1 MSNIRIESWI
11 TILRKMGVEMALK
24 EPLNSPVE
32 AAESL
37 GIVLDDEDK
46 EILETIAQSLR
57 RGDGLTSIQSDVSVR
72 MNILHIPE
80 FATPAGKRRPGKTG
94 GVAPHSQHA
103 HVDKG
108 KFPPWGYM
116 DENLLADIDPPIP
129 LDWELENGNDPT
141 YEQWKAWVNDLVA
154 DIRSLIWPQT
164 IATVDSLLDADFALL
179 QALHPSMGL
188 PINSALPTTV
198 QHYDFF
204 AQEDDPNIAFGKGY
218 EAYDDT
224 LPKHVMDNFM
234 TVWTAGIADKV
245 GSLDL
250 QLKNAI
256 QRPRAYQV
264 ALIQGRDTF
273 RYRSAATANTPSMVS
288 GHCLQGSLAGC
299 TAFATWGGSMTSNS
313 VEKLQQFTMDI
324 GDRRVFA
331 GVHYPSDNLSSWYTA
346 LKLIPHVFVRPTDA
360 WVTAFLWKAI
370 DSRSMVFDA
379 IKKHIDANP
388 NSSPYRKAVDKIKAI
403 AHGQS
408 SAPVGSA

>member
-11 TILRKMGVEMALK
+11 NILRRMGVEVVLK
-24 EPLNSPVE
+24 ERSPMSPAE

-37 GIVLDDEDK
+37 GIVFDDEDR
-46 EILETIAQSLR
+46 ETFERIMQSLW
-57 RGDGLTSIQSDVSVR
+57 RGDDLTSTQGEISVR

-94 GVAPHSQHA
+94 GVATHSQHA

-116 DENLLADIDPPIP
+116 DENLLADIDPLIP
-129 LDWELENGNDPT
+129 LDWELENGEDPT
-141 YEQWKAWVNDLVA
+141 YAQWMAWVDDLVTH
-154 DIRSLIWPQT
+154 IRTLIWPQT
-164 IATVDSLLDADFALL
+164 DIILPGLLNADFDLL
-179 QALHPSMGL
+179 HALHPSMGL

-224 LPKHVMDNFM
+224 LPKHVMDNFT
-234 TVWTAGIADKV
+234 TVLTAGIADKV

-250 QLKNAI
+250 QLKNRI

-264 ALIQGRDTF
+264 ALIQGRNHF

-288 GHCLQGSLAGC
+288 GHCLQGSIAGC
-299 TAFATWGGSMTSNS
+299 TAFATWGASMSSNS
-313 VEKLQQFTMDI
+313 VEKLQQFTVDI

-346 LKLIPHVFVRPTDA
+346 LKLIPHVFTKPTDA

-370 DSRSMVFDA
+370 DSRSIVFDA
-379 IKKHIDANP
+379 IKKHLAANP
-388 NSSPYRKAVDKIKAI
+388 GSSPYEKAVDAI
-403 AHGQS
+403 RKLAHG
-408 SAPVGSA
+408 